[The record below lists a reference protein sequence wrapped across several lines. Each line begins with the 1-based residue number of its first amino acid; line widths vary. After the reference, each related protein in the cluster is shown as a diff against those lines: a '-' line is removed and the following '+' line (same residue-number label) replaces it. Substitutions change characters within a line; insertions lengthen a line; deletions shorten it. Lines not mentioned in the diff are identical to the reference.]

1 MKRYR
6 SSLILALS
14 LLGVSACVY
23 LAQVFIFHD
32 PRSTFFYMLQDFAFV
47 PIQVLLVS
55 LIVNDVL
62 TRREKLELQNKLNMV
77 IGAFYSEMGGDL
89 LKRFSRFDGNA
100 DALCAIVRVG
110 MHWTDRDYAT
120 AKQRLLEHR
129 FNIDCRLSPLGEL
142 KSVMLEQRSFLLRLL
157 ENPNLLEHET
167 FTDLLWAINHLTE
180 ELDFRDDFRVLP
192 DSDYAHLA
200 GDLQRAYTLLLI
212 EWLAYVR
219 HLRDDYPYI
228 YSLVVRMNPF
238 DANASPIVR

>member
-1 MKRYR
+1 
-6 SSLILALS
+6 
-14 LLGVSACVY
+14 
-23 LAQVFIFHD
+23 
-32 PRSTFFYMLQDFAFV
+32 
-47 PIQVLLVS
+47 VLLVS

-62 TRREKLELQNKLNMV
+62 TRRDKLELQNKLNMV

-89 LKRFSRFDGNA
+89 LKRFARFDGNTE
-100 DALCAIVRVG
+100 ALCAIVRVG
-110 MHWTDRDYAT
+110 MNWTDRDYAT

-129 FNIDCRLSPLGEL
+129 FKIDCRLSPLGEL
-142 KSVMLEQRSFLLRLL
+142 KSVMLEHRSFLLRLL

-180 ELDFRDDFRVLP
+180 ELDFRDDLRALP
-192 DSDYAHLA
+192 ESDYAHLA
-200 GDLQRAYTLLLI
+200 GDLQRADILLLI